1 MANRDDIEI
10 HFRMKGDSGV
20 AAKRLI
26 QSLDDVEAS
35 LYESDRRD
43 IEQLTQRLE
52 LPSYLRD
59 ACLERLRH
67 HRHRRF
73 LITEA
78 RPGSLEI
85 VGLVAGVVLFV
96 LHSTVG
102 EAFRDGFSQTNA
114 YARLMEYFRDTTDQ
128 RLHSL
133 AEIFRRYFHSKKHKD
148 VTVRVTSPDV
158 NSPGRIIIEVPSERL
173 PSQPEIAT
181 IGEQLRRIEHDK
193 RL

>member
-10 HFRMKGDSGV
+10 HFRMNGDVGF

-26 QSLDDVEAS
+26 HALDDIEGP
-35 LYESDRRD
+35 LYECDRRD
-43 IEQLTQRLE
+43 VDQLAERLE

-114 YARLMEYFRDTTDQ
+114 YAKLMEYFRDTTDQ
-128 RLHSL
+128 RLYAL
-133 AEIFRRYFHSKKHKD
+133 GETFRRYFASKKHKD
-148 VTVRVTSPDV
+148 VTVRVIQSDG
-158 NSPGRIIIEVPSERL
+158 NSPGRIEIEIPSERM
-173 PSQPEIAT
+173 PSRKQIAT
-181 IGEQLRRIEHDK
+181 IGEQLRRIEHNQE
-193 RL
+193 L